1 MNLTMHLIE
10 ILLPV
15 SGPDGVEFPATKFE
29 RLARELTEKFGGVTS
44 FTRSP
49 AEGRWKTQGGT
60 EHDDIV
66 VMEVMAETLDRDW
79 WKTLRIDCCASST
92 RRSWSSA
99 PKRSRSC
106 DFWRTSPLR
115 AHICGRAS
123 GSKTLGSEPE
133 QAEASPIC
141 PPFGTLG

>member
-29 RLARELTEKFGGVTS
+29 RLARELTEKFGGVTA

-66 VMEVMAETLDRDW
+66 VMEVMAETLDQDW
-79 WKTLRIDCCASST
+79 WKTLRIRLMRQFQQEELVIRCQT
-92 RRSWSSA
+92 VEI
-99 PKRSRSC
+99 
-106 DFWRTSPLR
+106 L
-115 AHICGRAS
+115 
-123 GSKTLGSEPE
+123 
-133 QAEASPIC
+133 
-141 PPFGTLG
+141 